1 VSEAVF
7 QRFIFNRIVVKP
19 DVKDPIESAESQE
32 KIFKVALPVSLEA
45 VFQTSLGFIDQI
57 IVGTL
62 GATAVAAVGLC
73 NSISFI
79 VMLLYSAIGTGAG
92 VLVAQAFGRNDL
104 NDVSKVAALSLTMSG
119 IFGFLTTVPLVL
131 YPGPILRLI
140 GASGDLVETGSVYF
154 QLSSAAA
161 PLIVMSAVSAATF
174 RSLNDSTTPMF
185 ITMGAVGLN
194 TLLGLFLVLGWAPF
208 PKLGVVGAGL
218 ATLIAQITRC
228 IALLV
233 ALYRKDKGLSW
244 HWPFPG
250 SGINKVFGPLL
261 EITYPI
267 AISELLWGTSTFV
280 YTIIL
285 ARLGVAALT
294 SSQIVMTIENL
305 FIVAASGLAPAAVA
319 SIGQALGDN
328 SLADAKKH
336 ANAALRLGL
345 IAGILFSLLLIGSSF
360 LVPFVYPN
368 VGKAVLH
375 FTFWGVFVAACVQPA
390 KVLNSILGN
399 GILPSGG
406 DTKYILLS
414 HVVGSYCVGVPA
426 AIVSGFILHLSVWG
440 VFGSRALE
448 EVLKTILF
456 LTRYRTTAWYKKSFD
471 EFSHVAAK

>member
-1 VSEAVF
+1 M
-7 QRFIFNRIVVKP
+7 
-19 DVKDPIESAESQE
+19 KDPIESADSQE

-45 VFQTSLGFIDQI
+45 VFQTSLGFVDQI

-104 NDVSKVAALSLTMSG
+104 NEVSRVATLSLITAG
-119 IFGFLTTVPLVL
+119 IFGLFTTVPLIL
-131 YPGPILRLI
+131 YPGPILRSI
-140 GASGDLVETGSVYF
+140 GAPGELVNAGSVYF
-154 QLSSAAA
+154 QLVSAAA
-161 PLIVMSAVSAATF
+161 PLIVMSAVSTATF

-194 TLLGLFLVLGWAPF
+194 TLLGLFLVFGWGPF

-218 ATLIAQITRC
+218 ATLIAQVARC
-228 IALLV
+228 LALLI
-233 ALYRKDKGLSW
+233 ALYRKEKGLKW
-244 HWPFPG
+244 HWPLPG
-250 SGINKVFGPLL
+250 TGIAKIFGPLL
-261 EITYPI
+261 EITYPL

-280 YTIIL
+280 YTIVL
-285 ARLGVAALT
+285 TRLGVAALT

-319 SIGQALGDN
+319 SIGQALGED
-328 SLADAKKH
+328 SLKDAKKH

-345 IAGILFSLLLIGSSF
+345 MAGLLFSLLLFGSSF
-360 LVPFVYPN
+360 FVSFIYPN
-368 VGKAVLH
+368 VGNDVLH
-375 FTFWGVFVAACVQPA
+375 FTFWGIIIAACVQPA

-406 DTKYILLS
+406 DTKYILLG
-414 HVVGSYCVGVPA
+414 HVVGSYGIGVPA
-426 AIVSGFILHLSVWG
+426 AIVSGFVLHLSVWG

-448 EVLKTILF
+448 EVLKTIF
-456 LTRYRTTAWYKKSFD
+456 FFMRYRTPAWYKKSVD
-471 EFSHVAAK
+471 ELSNAAAK

>member
-1 VSEAVF
+1 
-7 QRFIFNRIVVKP
+7 
-19 DVKDPIESAESQE
+19 VKDSIDSADSQK

-45 VFQTSLGFIDQI
+45 VFQTSLGFVDQI

-104 NDVSKVAALSLTMSG
+104 DDVSKVAALSLVTSAV
-119 IFGFLTTVPLVL
+119 FGLFTTVPLIL
-131 YPGPILRLI
+131 YPANILQLI
-140 GASGDLVETGSVYF
+140 GAPDELVTAGSAYF
-154 QLSSAAA
+154 QLFSAAA
-161 PLIVMSAVSAATF
+161 PLIVMSAVSTATF

-185 ITMGAVGLN
+185 VTMGAVGLN
-194 TLLGLFLVLGWAPF
+194 TLLGLFLVFGWGPF

-218 ATLIAQITRC
+218 ATFVAQFARC
-228 IALLV
+228 FVLLV
-233 ALYRKDKGLSW
+233 TLYRKERGLRW
-244 HWPFPG
+244 HWPLPG
-250 SGINKVFGPLL
+250 TGMAKVLRPLL

-280 YTIIL
+280 YTIVL
-285 ARLGVAALT
+285 TRLGVAALT

-319 SIGQALGDN
+319 SIGQALGDH
-328 SLADAKKH
+328 SLEDAKKH

-345 IAGILFSLLLIGSSF
+345 MAGLLFTVLLVGSSF

-368 VGKAVLH
+368 VGKEVLH
-375 FTFWGVFVAACVQPA
+375 FTFWGIIIAACVQPA

-406 DTKYILLS
+406 DTKYILFG
-414 HVVGSYCVGVPA
+414 HVVGSYGIGVPA
-426 AIVSGFILHLSVWG
+426 AIFSGFVLHLSVWG
-440 VFGSRALE
+440 VFGARALE
-448 EVLKTILF
+448 EILKTVFF
-456 LTRYRTTAWYKKSFD
+456 LLRYRTPAWYKKSV
-471 EFSHVAAK
+471 EELSITTTE

>member
-1 VSEAVF
+1 
-7 QRFIFNRIVVKP
+7 
-19 DVKDPIESAESQE
+19 VKDKENSAESQE

-45 VFQTSLGFIDQI
+45 VFQTSLGFVDQI

-92 VLVAQAFGRNDL
+92 VLVAQAVGRNDL
-104 NDVSKVAALSLTMSG
+104 NDVSKVAALGVTTAGAFG
-119 IFGFLTTVPLVL
+119 IFTAIPLVL
-131 YPGPILRLI
+131 YPGPILRFI
-140 GASGDLVETGSVYF
+140 GAPDELVQAGSIYF
-154 QLSSAAA
+154 QMFSAAA
-161 PLIVMSAVSAATF
+161 PLIVISAVTTATF

-194 TLLGLFLVLGWAPF
+194 TLLGLFLVFGWGPF

-218 ATLIAQITRC
+218 ATLIAQFTRC
-228 IALLV
+228 SVLLIAL
-233 ALYRKDKGLSW
+233 YNKERGLKW
-244 HWPFPG
+244 HWPIPG
-250 SGINKVFGPLL
+250 SGLAKVLRPLL

-285 ARLGVAALT
+285 TRLGVAALT
-294 SSQIVMTIENL
+294 SSQIAMTIENL
-305 FIVAASGLAPAAVA
+305 FIVASSGLAPAAVA
-319 SIGQALGDN
+319 SIGQALGDD
-328 SLADAKKH
+328 SVEDAKKH
-336 ANAALRLGL
+336 ANAALRIGLLAGL
-345 IAGILFSLLLIGSSF
+345 IFSVLLFGSSF

-368 VGKAVLH
+368 VGKEVLH
-375 FTFWGVFVAACVQPA
+375 FTFWGLIIAACVQPA

-406 DTKYILLS
+406 DTKYILFC
-414 HVVGSYCVGVPA
+414 HGVGSYGVGVPA
-426 AIVSGFILHLSVWG
+426 AILTGFFLHLSVWG

-448 EVLKTILF
+448 EIIKVIFFIK
-456 LTRYRTTAWYKKSFD
+456 RYRTPTWYKKSVD
-471 EFSHVAAK
+471 ELSITAAK

>member
-1 VSEAVF
+1 
-7 QRFIFNRIVVKP
+7 
-19 DVKDPIESAESQE
+19 VKDKENSAESQE

-45 VFQTSLGFIDQI
+45 VFQTSLGFVDQI

-92 VLVAQAFGRNDL
+92 VLVAQAVGRNDF
-104 NDVSKVAALSLTMSG
+104 NDVSKVAALGVMTSG
-119 IFGFLTTVPLVL
+119 AFGFFTAIPLVL
-131 YPGPILRLI
+131 YPGPILRFI
-140 GASGDLVETGSVYF
+140 GAPDELVQAGSVYF
-154 QLSSAAA
+154 QMFSAAA
-161 PLIVMSAVSAATF
+161 PLIVISAVTTATF

-194 TLLGLFLVLGWAPF
+194 TLLGLFLVFGWGPF

-218 ATLIAQITRC
+218 ATLIAQFTRC
-228 IALLV
+228 SVLLI
-233 ALYRKDKGLSW
+233 ALYRKERGLKW
-244 HWPFPG
+244 HWPLPG
-250 SGINKVFGPLL
+250 SGLTKILRPLL

-285 ARLGVAALT
+285 TRLGVAALT

-305 FIVAASGLAPAAVA
+305 FIVASSGLAPAAVA
-319 SIGQALGDN
+319 SIGQALGDG
-328 SLADAKKH
+328 SIEDAKKH
-336 ANAALRLGL
+336 ANAALRIGLLAGL
-345 IAGILFSLLLIGSSF
+345 IFSVLLFGSSF

-368 VGKAVLH
+368 VGKEVLH
-375 FTFWGVFVAACVQPA
+375 FTFWGLIFAACVQPA

-406 DTKYILLS
+406 DTKYILFC
-414 HVVGSYCVGVPA
+414 HGVGSYGVGVPA
-426 AIVSGFILHLSVWG
+426 AILTGFFLHLSVWG

-448 EVLKTILF
+448 EVIKVIF
-456 LTRYRTTAWYKKSFD
+456 FIKRYRTPTWYKKSVN
-471 EFSHVAAK
+471 ELSVTAAK

>member
-1 VSEAVF
+1 
-7 QRFIFNRIVVKP
+7 
-19 DVKDPIESAESQE
+19 VKDKENSAESQE

-45 VFQTSLGFIDQI
+45 VFQTSLGFVDQI

-92 VLVAQAFGRNDL
+92 VLVAQAVGRNDL
-104 NDVSKVAALSLTMSG
+104 NDVSKVAALGVMTSG
-119 IFGFLTTVPLVL
+119 AFGFFTAIPLVL
-131 YPGPILRLI
+131 YPGPILRFI
-140 GASGDLVETGSVYF
+140 GAPDELVQAGSVYF
-154 QLSSAAA
+154 QMFSAAA
-161 PLIVMSAVSAATF
+161 PLIVISAVTTATF

-194 TLLGLFLVLGWAPF
+194 TLLGLFLVFGWGPF

-218 ATLIAQITRC
+218 ATLIAQFTRC
-228 IALLV
+228 SVLLI
-233 ALYRKDKGLSW
+233 ALYRKERGLKW
-244 HWPFPG
+244 HWPLPG
-250 SGINKVFGPLL
+250 SGLTKILRPLL

-280 YTIIL
+280 YTIVL
-285 ARLGVAALT
+285 TRLSVAALT

-305 FIVAASGLAPAAVA
+305 FIVASSGLAPAAVA
-319 SIGQALGDN
+319 SIGQALGDG
-328 SLADAKKH
+328 SIEDAKKH
-336 ANAALRLGL
+336 ANAALRIGL
-345 IAGILFSLLLIGSSF
+345 LAGLLFSVLLLGSSF

-368 VGKAVLH
+368 VGKEVLH
-375 FTFWGVFVAACVQPA
+375 FTFWGLIIAACVQPA

-406 DTKYILLS
+406 DTKYILFC
-414 HVVGSYCVGVPA
+414 HGVGSYGVGVPA
-426 AIVSGFILHLSVWG
+426 AILTGFFLHLSVWG

-448 EVLKTILF
+448 EVIKVIF
-456 LTRYRTTAWYKKSFD
+456 FIKRYRTPTWYKKSVD
-471 EFSHVAAK
+471 ELSVTAAK

>member
-1 VSEAVF
+1 MK
-7 QRFIFNRIVVKP
+7 N
-19 DVKDPIESAESQE
+19 PIDSADSQE

-92 VLVAQAFGRNDL
+92 VLVAQAFGRHDL
-104 NDVSKVAALSLTMSG
+104 KDVSKIAALSLMTSG
-119 IFGFLTTVPLVL
+119 IFGLCTALPLIL
-131 YPGPILRLI
+131 YPGIILRLI
-140 GASGDLVETGSVYF
+140 GAPEELVQEGSVYF
-154 QLSSAAA
+154 QLFSASA
-161 PLIVMSAVSAATF
+161 PLIVMSAVTTATF
-174 RSLNDSTTPMF
+174 RSLNDSMTPMF
-185 ITMGAVGLN
+185 ITMGAVCLN
-194 TLLGLFLVLGWAPF
+194 TLLGLFLVFGWGPF

-218 ATLIAQITRC
+218 ATLVAQVARFLAFL
-228 IALLV
+228 IAL
-233 ALYRKDKGLSW
+233 YWRKKGLKW
-244 HWPFPG
+244 HWPLPG
-250 SGINKVFGPLL
+250 TGIAKVLGPLL

-280 YTIIL
+280 YTIL
-285 ARLGVAALT
+285 LTRLGIAALT

-319 SIGQALGDN
+319 SIGQALGAD
-328 SLADAKKH
+328 SLKEAKKH

-345 IAGILFSLLLIGSSF
+345 IAGLLFSVLLCGASF
-360 LVPFVYPN
+360 LLPFVYPN
-368 VGKAVLH
+368 VGKDVLH
-375 FTFWGVFVAACVQPA
+375 FTFWGIIIVACVQPA

-406 DTKYILLS
+406 DTKYVLLC
-414 HVVGSYCVGVPA
+414 HVVGSYGIGVPV
-426 AIVSGFILHLSVWG
+426 AILSGFILRLAVWG

-448 EVLKTILF
+448 EVLKTIFF
-456 LTRYRTTAWYKKSFD
+456 LMRYRTPAWYKKSVD
-471 EFSHVAAK
+471 ELSPAGAK

>member
-1 VSEAVF
+1 M
-7 QRFIFNRIVVKP
+7 
-19 DVKDPIESAESQE
+19 
-32 KIFKVALPVSLEA
+32 
-45 VFQTSLGFIDQI
+45 
-57 IVGTL
+57 
-62 GATAVAAVGLC
+62 AT
-73 NSISFI
+73 
-79 VMLLYSAIGTGAG
+79 
-92 VLVAQAFGRNDL
+92 LVAQVARFLAF
-104 NDVSKVAALSLTMSG
+104 
-119 IFGFLTTVPLVL
+119 
-131 YPGPILRLI
+131 
-140 GASGDLVETGSVYF
+140 
-154 QLSSAAA
+154 
-161 PLIVMSAVSAATF
+161 
-174 RSLNDSTTPMF
+174 
-185 ITMGAVGLN
+185 
-194 TLLGLFLVLGWAPF
+194 
-208 PKLGVVGAGL
+208 
-218 ATLIAQITRC
+218 LIA
-228 IALLV
+228 
-233 ALYRKDKGLSW
+233 LYWRKKGLKW
-244 HWPFPG
+244 HWPLPG
-250 SGINKVFGPLL
+250 TGIAKVLGPLL

-280 YTIIL
+280 YTIVL
-285 ARLGVAALT
+285 TRLGVAALT

-426 AIVSGFILHLSVWG
+426 AILTAFTLRLSVWG

-448 EVLKTILF
+448 EVLKTIFF
-456 LTRYRTTAWYKKSFD
+456 LMRYRTPAWNKK
-471 EFSHVAAK
+471 

>member
-1 VSEAVF
+1 MK
-7 QRFIFNRIVVKP
+7 N
-19 DVKDPIESAESQE
+19 PINSADSQE

-62 GATAVAAVGLC
+62 GSTAIAAVGLC

-79 VMLLYSAIGTGAG
+79 VMLLYSAIGTGCG

-104 NDVSKVAALSLTMSG
+104 NDISRVAALSLMSSG
-119 IFGFLTTVPLVL
+119 IFGLCTALPLIL
-131 YPGPILRLI
+131 YPGPILKLI
-140 GASGDLVETGSVYF
+140 GAPEELVQLGSVYF
-154 QLSSAAA
+154 QLFSASA
-161 PLIVMSAVSAATF
+161 PLIVMSAVTTATF
-174 RSLNDSTTPMF
+174 RSLNDSMTPMF

-194 TLLGLFLVLGWAPF
+194 TLLGLFLVFGWGPF

-218 ATLIAQITRC
+218 ATLIAQVTRC
-228 IALLV
+228 TVLLIAL
-233 ALYRKDKGLSW
+233 YNKERGLKW
-244 HWPFPG
+244 HWPIPG
-250 SGINKVFGPLL
+250 SGLAKVLRPLL

-285 ARLGVAALT
+285 TRLSVAALT

-305 FIVAASGLAPAAVA
+305 FIVASSGLAPAAVA
-319 SIGQALGDN
+319 SIGQALGDD
-328 SLADAKKH
+328 SIEDAKKH
-336 ANAALRLGL
+336 ANAALRIGLLAGL
-345 IAGILFSLLLIGSSF
+345 IFSVLLFGSSF

-368 VGKAVLH
+368 VGKEVLH
-375 FTFWGVFVAACVQPA
+375 FTFWGLIIAASVQPA

-406 DTKYILLS
+406 DTKYILFC
-414 HVVGSYCVGVPA
+414 HGVGSYGIGVPA
-426 AIVSGFILHLSVWG
+426 AILTGFILRLSVWG

-448 EVLKTILF
+448 EVVKVIF
-456 LTRYRTTAWYKKSFD
+456 FIKRYRTPTWYQKSVN
-471 EFSHVAAK
+471 ELSTTAAK

>member
-1 VSEAVF
+1 M
-7 QRFIFNRIVVKP
+7 
-19 DVKDPIESAESQE
+19 KDPIESADSQE

-45 VFQTSLGFIDQI
+45 VFQTSLGFVDQI

-104 NDVSKVAALSLTMSG
+104 NEVSRVAALSLITSG
-119 IFGFLTTVPLVL
+119 IFGLFTTVPLIL

-140 GASGDLVETGSVYF
+140 GAPDELVNAGSVYF
-154 QLSSAAA
+154 QLFSAAA
-161 PLIVMSAVSAATF
+161 PLIVMSAVSTATF

-194 TLLGLFLVLGWAPF
+194 TLLGLFLVFGWGPF

-218 ATLIAQITRC
+218 ATLIAQGARC
-228 IALLV
+228 LALLI
-233 ALYRKDKGLSW
+233 ALYRKEKGLKW

-250 SGINKVFGPLL
+250 TGIAKIFGPLL
-261 EITYPI
+261 EITYPL

-280 YTIIL
+280 YTIVL
-285 ARLGVAALT
+285 TRLGVAALT

-319 SIGQALGDN
+319 SIGQALGED
-328 SLADAKKH
+328 SLKDAKKH
-336 ANAALRLGL
+336 ANEALRLGL
-345 IAGILFSLLLIGSSF
+345 MAGLLFSLLLFGSSF
-360 LVPFVYPN
+360 LVAFIYPN
-368 VGKAVLH
+368 VGKDVLH
-375 FTFWGVFVAACVQPA
+375 FTFWGIIIAACVQPA

-406 DTKYILLS
+406 DTKYILLG
-414 HVVGSYCVGVPA
+414 HVVGSYGIGVPA
-426 AIVSGFILHLSVWG
+426 AIVSGFVLHLSVWG

-448 EVLKTILF
+448 EVLKTIFF
-456 LTRYRTTAWYKKSFD
+456 LMRYRTPAWYKKSVD
-471 EFSHVAAK
+471 ELSNAAAK

>member
-1 VSEAVF
+1 
-7 QRFIFNRIVVKP
+7 VKN
-19 DVKDPIESAESQE
+19 PIDSADSQE

-92 VLVAQAFGRNDL
+92 VLVAQAFGRHDL
-104 NDVSKVAALSLTMSG
+104 KDVSKIAALSLMTSG
-119 IFGFLTTVPLVL
+119 IFGLCTALPLIL
-131 YPGPILRLI
+131 YPGIILRLI
-140 GASGDLVETGSVYF
+140 GAPEELVQEGSVYF
-154 QLSSAAA
+154 QLFSASA
-161 PLIVMSAVSAATF
+161 PLIVMSAVTTATF
-174 RSLNDSTTPMF
+174 RSLNDSMTPMF
-185 ITMGAVGLN
+185 ITMGAVCLN
-194 TLLGLFLVLGWAPF
+194 TLLGLFLVFGWGPF

-218 ATLIAQITRC
+218 ATLVAQVARFLAFL
-228 IALLV
+228 IAL
-233 ALYRKDKGLSW
+233 YWRKKGLKW
-244 HWPFPG
+244 HWPLPG
-250 SGINKVFGPLL
+250 TGIAKVLGPLL

-280 YTIIL
+280 YTIL
-285 ARLGVAALT
+285 LTRLGIAALT

-319 SIGQALGDN
+319 SIGQALGAD
-328 SLADAKKH
+328 SLKEAKKH

-345 IAGILFSLLLIGSSF
+345 IAGLLFSVLLCGASF
-360 LVPFVYPN
+360 LLPFVYPN
-368 VGKAVLH
+368 VGKDVLH
-375 FTFWGVFVAACVQPA
+375 FTFWGIIIVACVQPA

-406 DTKYILLS
+406 DTKYVLLC
-414 HVVGSYCVGVPA
+414 HVVGSYGIGVPV
-426 AIVSGFILHLSVWG
+426 AILSGFILRLAVWG

-448 EVLKTILF
+448 EVLKTIFF
-456 LTRYRTTAWYKKSFD
+456 LMRYRTPAWYKKSVD
-471 EFSHVAAK
+471 ELSTAGAK

>member
-1 VSEAVF
+1 
-7 QRFIFNRIVVKP
+7 VKN
-19 DVKDPIESAESQE
+19 PIDSADSQE

-92 VLVAQAFGRNDL
+92 VLVAQAFGRHDL
-104 NDVSKVAALSLTMSG
+104 KDVSKIAALSLMTSG
-119 IFGFLTTVPLVL
+119 IFGLCTALPLIL
-131 YPGPILRLI
+131 YPGIILRLI
-140 GASGDLVETGSVYF
+140 GAPEELVQEGSVYF
-154 QLSSAAA
+154 QLFSASA
-161 PLIVMSAVSAATF
+161 PLIVMSAVTTATF
-174 RSLNDSTTPMF
+174 RSLNDSMTPMF
-185 ITMGAVGLN
+185 ITMGAVCLN
-194 TLLGLFLVLGWAPF
+194 TLLGLFLVFGWGPF

-218 ATLIAQITRC
+218 ATLVAQVARFLAFL
-228 IALLV
+228 IAL
-233 ALYRKDKGLSW
+233 YWRKKGLKW
-244 HWPFPG
+244 HWPLPG
-250 SGINKVFGPLL
+250 TGIAKVLGPLL

-280 YTIIL
+280 YTIL
-285 ARLGVAALT
+285 LTRLGIAALT

-319 SIGQALGDN
+319 SIGQALGAD
-328 SLADAKKH
+328 SLKEAKKH

-345 IAGILFSLLLIGSSF
+345 IAGLLFSVLLCGASF
-360 LVPFVYPN
+360 LLPFVYPN
-368 VGKAVLH
+368 VGKDVLH
-375 FTFWGVFVAACVQPA
+375 FTFWGIIIVACVQPP

-406 DTKYILLS
+406 DTKYVLLC
-414 HVVGSYCVGVPA
+414 HVVGSYGIGVPV
-426 AIVSGFILHLSVWG
+426 AILSGFILRLAVWG

-448 EVLKTILF
+448 EVLKTIFF
-456 LTRYRTTAWYKKSFD
+456 LMRYRTPAWYKKSVD
-471 EFSHVAAK
+471 ELSTAGAK

>member
-1 VSEAVF
+1 
-7 QRFIFNRIVVKP
+7 
-19 DVKDPIESAESQE
+19 VKDQENSAESQE

-45 VFQTSLGFIDQI
+45 VFQTSLGFVDQI

-92 VLVAQAFGRNDL
+92 VLVAQAVGRNDL
-104 NDVSKVAALSLTMSG
+104 NDVSKVAALGVMISG
-119 IFGFLTTVPLVL
+119 AFGIITAVPLVF
-131 YPGPILRLI
+131 YPGPILRFI
-140 GASGDLVETGSVYF
+140 GAPDELVQAGSIYF
-154 QLSSAAA
+154 QMFSAAA
-161 PLIVMSAVSAATF
+161 PLIVISAVTTATF

-185 ITMGAVGLN
+185 VTMGAVGLN
-194 TLLGLFLVLGWAPF
+194 TLLGLFLVFGWGPF

-218 ATLIAQITRC
+218 ATLIAQFTRC
-228 IALLV
+228 SVLLV
-233 ALYRKDKGLSW
+233 ALYNKEKGLKW
-244 HWPFPG
+244 HWPIPG
-250 SGINKVFGPLL
+250 SGLVKVLRPLL

-285 ARLGVAALT
+285 TRLSVAALT

-305 FIVAASGLAPAAVA
+305 FIVTSSGLAPAAVA
-319 SIGQALGDN
+319 SIGQALGDD
-328 SLADAKKH
+328 SIEDAKKH
-336 ANAALRLGL
+336 ANAALRIGLLAGL
-345 IAGILFSLLLIGSSF
+345 IFSVLLFGSSF

-368 VGKAVLH
+368 VGKEVLH
-375 FTFWGVFVAACVQPA
+375 FTFWGLIIAACVQPA

-406 DTKYILLS
+406 DTKYILFC
-414 HVVGSYCVGVPA
+414 HGVGSYGIGVPA
-426 AIVSGFILHLSVWG
+426 AILTGFLLHLSVWG

-448 EVLKTILF
+448 EVVKVVFFIK
-456 LTRYRTTAWYKKSFD
+456 RYRTPTWYQKSVD
-471 EFSHVAAK
+471 ELSTTAAK